1 MTVWGFHFNSPHA
14 NLLIERNII
23 ANGWKEMGD
32 LHQYNNSERLRNK
45 LNELGRY
52 RTGAIPIYAGLLNR
66 YVNVMQIGDIVV
78 FPMPFGGR
86 IHIGEITGVY
96 LYEPSEEDTLT
107 DYPNRRSI
115 NWLDDFPRNHFS
127 QAALNEAGAFLTL
140 FKINNNRAEFLNAV
154 NRTNA
159 TAPDTQIANGTT
171 ANVEEDIAADDDV
184 ATISVAAQAE
194 ETTSDFIIRRL
205 MNTLSGYDFEEFI
218 AHLLE
223 CMGYKTRVTQR
234 SGDGGVDIIA
244 HQDALGFQPPIIKVQ
259 CKRSTAT
266 NGDPEVNQ
274 LLGTLRQGEFG
285 LFINLGSYSRP
296 ARLLERNDP
305 RVRLIDGNELT
316 QLITEHYSNF
326 APRYRSIIPLKMIHV
341 PDLKDS

>member
-1 MTVWGFHFNSPHA
+1 MTVWGLHMGKHVGMRPVEQSYVA
-14 NLLIERNII
+14 I
-23 ANGWKEMGD
+23 GWKEMGD
-32 LHQYNNSERLRNK
+32 LRGYSNK
-45 LNELGRY
+45 DAYKSKLQSLNLY
-52 RTGAIPIYAGLLNR
+52 RQGAIPVYCGLFIR
-66 YVNVMQIGDIVV
+66 YVQEMKSGDIVV
-78 FPMPFGGR
+78 YPSKYDRR
-86 IHIGEITGVY
+86 IYIGELTGELEY
-96 LYEPSEEDTLT
+96 QADDPDE
-107 DYPNRRSI
+107 YPNKRSVRWI
-115 NWLDDFPRNHFS
+115 KDFPRDYFS
-127 QAALNEAGAFLTL
+127 QHALNEIGSSLTL
-140 FKINNNRAEFLNAV
+140 FKINRNRNEFLVSIGHQKTSTFNLQSTQ
-154 NRTNA
+154 NLTND
-159 TAPDTQIANGTT
+159 P
-171 ANVEEDIAADDDV
+171 EEDIEVDDDA
-184 ATISVAAQAE
+184 ATISVATQAE

-218 AHLLE
+218 AHLLQ

-259 CKRSTAT
+259 CKRSTST